1 MSGDPWAVLRGL
13 FPKWDPT
20 MEEAGL
26 FRRAFESRK
35 PDLLKVA
42 IEDYRT
48 YYKYREPNLGEI
60 LKRYADL
67 VREFSKNARVS
78 TDEIGD
84 QDDAAEAEALA
95 ASRRRIE
102 HDLELLSP
110 DKLAL
115 ALAEIGKMPSLGSFV
130 GRLTGGIDKWTHV
143 QRGLVWAKAEQM
155 GLIAG
160 SSSSTAPQ
168 SLSQDQG

>member
-20 MEEAGL
+20 LEEAGL
-26 FRRAFESRK
+26 FRRAFGSRRA
-35 PDLLKVA
+35 DLLQSA

-67 VREFSKNARVS
+67 VREVSKNSRGS
-78 TDEIGD
+78 TDEISD
-84 QDDAAEAEALA
+84 QDDAADAEAMA
-95 ASRRRIE
+95 ASRRRIG
-102 HDLELLSP
+102 HDLELLSK
-110 DKLAL
+110 DSLDL

-130 GRLTGGIDKWTHV
+130 GRLAGDIDKWTHV

-160 SSSSTAPQ
+160 SLSSTAPQ
-168 SLSQDQG
+168 SPSQDQG